1 MQEKVFKINVRL
13 EFSAAHHIRGYDG
26 ECARP
31 HGHNFIVEAKAETAV
46 LDSLGI
52 AIDFKIFKKFL
63 KELIG
68 KLDHQ
73 DLNLIPPFDR
83 INPTAESL
91 AKFLYEELTLRTAD
105 SADCKNLSLHSVTV
119 WENQS
124 SAASYG
130 L

>member
-1 MQEKVFKINVRL
+1 MQEKVFKIKVRL

-26 ECARP
+26 DCARP
-31 HGHNFIVEAKAETAV
+31 HGHNFVVEAHAMTPH

-52 AIDFKIFKKFL
+52 AIDFKLFKKFL
-63 KELIG
+63 KDLIS

-73 DLNLIPPFDR
+73 DLNLLPPFDR
-83 INPTAESL
+83 INPTAEAL
-91 AKFLYEELTLRTAD
+91 AKFLYEELSLKIAD
-105 SADCKNLSLHSVTV
+105 SAECKNLNLHSVTV
-119 WENQS
+119 WENQN